1 MSTRGV
7 GFRHSSTTDDRLF
20 PFSANVIRAIAS
32 RTLSPED
39 AAHLDSPAEVLRHLY
54 YPKKRG
60 IYMNNG
66 STHDVALVDRAA
78 DPAAPQLPRRLER
91 CEELYKVCSPADV
104 RYDFGY
110 MDILPC
116 GVIRDGSYVS
126 EVTLRKPCYEVLRF
140 DYTKT
145 HAESLAL
152 APSLLNIQE
161 GSAREFLS
169 RFSIQRIKWLGCLQ
183 LEKPRFSDEFCC
195 RTTPRSEFPPEP
207 GSPRREKALEDH
219 RNQLPICAR
228 NESVFTMISNLD
240 VRRLAAPT
248 RPPIDPAAASSSKC
262 SSTLTSIDPAAA
274 STSAPSSTSASGSK
288 HTFSGNGNEHGND
301 DDVDPDDDRFYI
313 HYFSYN
319 SILRHL
325 RGDVIRLY
333 REAGLRVTHDDIVKA
348 KVAEL
353 EIGFLATDSGLEIS
367 VDSAKR
373 KQLLSTPHP
382 FLSGSRLFR
391 DEHRRL
397 VDDSRIKGP
406 PLPSP
411 SQLFNFAEFD
421 TTMQREGTW
430 DDEILRNESSLPISH
445 PGKDA

>member
-1 MSTRGV
+1 MPSSRLFIMSTRGV

-32 RTLSPED
+32 GTLSPED

-78 DPAAPQLPRRLER
+78 DPDAPQLPRRLER

-169 RFSIQRIKWLGCLQ
+169 RFSIKSNGWDVCSSRNRDSPMSFAAELRRDPSFRRNLEVLDARRHWRIIEISYQ
-183 LEKPRFSDEFCC
+183 F
-195 RTTPRSEFPPEP
+195 
-207 GSPRREKALEDH
+207 ALE
-219 RNQLPICAR
+219 
-228 NESVFTMISNLD
+228 
-240 VRRLAAPT
+240 T
-248 RPPIDPAAASSSKC
+248 RA
-262 SSTLTSIDPAAA
+262 
-274 STSAPSSTSASGSK
+274 
-288 HTFSGNGNEHGND
+288 
-301 DDVDPDDDRFYI
+301 Y
-313 HYFSYN
+313 
-319 SILRHL
+319 
-325 RGDVIRLY
+325 
-333 REAGLRVTHDDIVKA
+333 
-348 KVAEL
+348 
-353 EIGFLATDSGLEIS
+353 
-367 VDSAKR
+367 
-373 KQLLSTPHP
+373 
-382 FLSGSRLFR
+382 SR
-391 DEHRRL
+391 
-397 VDDSRIKGP
+397 
-406 PLPSP
+406 
-411 SQLFNFAEFD
+411 
-421 TTMQREGTW
+421 
-430 DDEILRNESSLPISH
+430 
-445 PGKDA
+445 